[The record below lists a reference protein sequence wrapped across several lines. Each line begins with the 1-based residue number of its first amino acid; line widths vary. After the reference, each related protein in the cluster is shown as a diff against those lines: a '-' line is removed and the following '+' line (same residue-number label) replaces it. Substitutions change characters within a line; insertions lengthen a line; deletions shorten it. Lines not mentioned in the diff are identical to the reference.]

1 MILVFKLANL
11 VLALSSKGP
20 SCLENPFENCG
31 LQFKVALA
39 LELVQTNKRGI
50 LVGGGRGGGA
60 QNNVTM
66 HKKIVNATFT
76 TSKVDKKM
84 SP

>member
-1 MILVFKLANL
+1 
-11 VLALSSKGP
+11 
-20 SCLENPFENCG
+20 
-31 LQFKVALA
+31 
-39 LELVQTNKRGI
+39 
-50 LVGGGRGGGA
+50 VGGGGGGGGGA